1 MARTADTDTAGRDT
15 GRLDRIAG
23 KAGGAIGAAASILA
37 TFLGLFAITFFIG
50 RVLPIDPVLA
60 IIGEEADAETYAR
73 VARELGLDRP
83 LVEQFL
89 AYLGDVLRGDF
100 GNARLT
106 GNPVW
111 SDLARAFPATIE
123 LSTFAILIGMAVG
136 IPLGVLAA
144 TNRGNAIDHI
154 SRFVMLLGYSTPV
167 FWFGLIGLVVFYAW
181 LGWVGGSGQL
191 SLYNL
196 DLVPRVTGFN
206 TIDAALAG
214 DWAVFWDAINHLI
227 LPASILGYASVAFI
241 GRMTRSFMIEQLP
254 QEYIIAARVKGLSR
268 RTVVW
273 RHAFRNIRV
282 QLLTIV
288 ALAYGG
294 LLEGTVLIE
303 SVFAWPGLGQYFT
316 NALLVGDMNAVMAS
330 TLLIGAIFVGLNGLS
345 DVLYRIFDP
354 RTK

>member
-1 MARTADTDTAGRDT
+1 MTKMAESDAEDRDT
-15 GRLDRIAG
+15 GLGGRMAGRL
-23 KAGGAIGAAASILA
+23 GGVASASLSILA
-37 TFLGLFAITFFIG
+37 TFFGLFVITFFIG

-83 LVEQFL
+83 LVEQFFV
-89 AYLGDVLRGDF
+89 YLGNVLQGDF

-111 SDLARAFPATIE
+111 SDIARAFPATIE
-123 LSTFAILIGMAVG
+123 LSTFAIIIGTAIG
-136 IPLGVLAA
+136 IPLGVLSA
-144 TNRGNAIDHI
+144 TNRGNVIDHI
-154 SRFVMLLGYSTPV
+154 ARFVMLLGYSTPV

-191 SLYNL
+191 SLHYL
-196 DLVPRVTGFN
+196 DMVPRVTGFN

-214 DWAVFWDAINHLI
+214 EWRIFGNALNHLI

-254 QEYIIAARVKGLSR
+254 QEYVIAARVKGLSQNA
-268 RTVVW
+268 VVW

-330 TLLIGAIFVGLNGLS
+330 TLLIGVIFVGLNGLS
-345 DVLYRIFDP
+345 DIFYRIFDP